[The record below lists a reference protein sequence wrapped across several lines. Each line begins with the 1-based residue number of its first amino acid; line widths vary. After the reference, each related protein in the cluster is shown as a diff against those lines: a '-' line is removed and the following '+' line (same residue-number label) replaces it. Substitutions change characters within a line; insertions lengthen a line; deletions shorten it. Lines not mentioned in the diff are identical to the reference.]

1 MEVSYLL
8 LIAVTFGLL
17 FITIQ
22 RTEKTKRRIVWLLV
36 IVIGLLIR
44 HNAFLQNDLHEETF
58 FGFLGGLLIAG
69 IFWGLIGRY
78 NPVGTSDE
86 IKVIGLDD

>member
-1 MEVSYLL
+1 MEIGYLL

-36 IVIGLLIR
+36 ILAGLVIR
-44 HNAFLQNDLHEETF
+44 QNAFIQNDLHEETL

-69 IFWGLIGRY
+69 IFWSFIGRY